1 MSFVPVAMVTGLPL
15 PHHFFCIEKENLTIW
30 FYLEISLCFFLPAP
44 PLPFEIEF
52 LNYLIDV
59 RSANVKKVLYI
70 VLKEVVVVVVVVS

>member
-1 MSFVPVAMVTGLPL
+1 M
-15 PHHFFCIEKENLTIW
+15 FFPP
-30 FYLEISLCFFLPAP
+30 SPP